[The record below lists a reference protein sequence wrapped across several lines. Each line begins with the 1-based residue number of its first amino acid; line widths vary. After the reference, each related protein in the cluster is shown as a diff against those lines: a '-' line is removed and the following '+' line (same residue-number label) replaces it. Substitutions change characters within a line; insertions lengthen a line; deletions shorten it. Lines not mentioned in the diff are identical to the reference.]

1 MHYRFPPGRI
11 LAGLAGLAGVVGYA
25 ALHFN
30 WVLLVGWWPTLI
42 VVGLVAASV
51 WYWVWDLTAASRHA
65 NAMAKFA
72 RVNGWQFEVG
82 TREYRRVL
90 KSFPFGHGMQPRD
103 VHCIRGTFN
112 GRRCSTFTHE
122 YETGANNDENKR
134 KYTERWQITA
144 VELDFPL
151 QTIDILPDDMLAK
164 SAKFFGGQDIDFE
177 SADFNAKWRVV
188 GRNLKYAHD
197 IVHPRMMER
206 LLRPDA
212 DGLAIRIEGPYV
224 LCWQWNRQGPAGLA
238 RRLGVL
244 TSIAKLIPDFVL
256 REFEYEYKKLAEAR
270 RQREEN
276 APDWATT
283 PYALT
288 SGKYT
293 GIGAEDYAE
302 EEGDGGGGAGPED
315 DEDREW

>member
-1 MHYRFPPGRI
+1 MNYRFPPGRVFAT
-11 LAGLAGLAGVVGYA
+11 LSGAGGAAGYL

-30 WVLLVGWWPTLI
+30 WVALAGWWPIVIVFGLI
-42 VVGLVAASV
+42 VASV
-51 WYWVWDLTAASRHA
+51 WYWTWDLTAAGRQT

-72 RVNGWQFEVG
+72 NVNKWQFEFETG
-82 TREYRRVL
+82 EYRRVFQ
-90 KSFPFGHGMQPRD
+90 SFPFNQGFDPRD
-103 VHCIRGTFN
+103 VNCISGPFN
-112 GRRCSTFTHE
+112 GRQCSTFTHE
-122 YETGANNDENKR
+122 YEIGTRNDKNTSNR
-134 KYTERWQITA
+134 RERWQITA
-144 VELDFPL
+144 VKLDYPL
-151 QTIDILPDDMLAK
+151 QTIDILPDDTLAK
-164 SAKFFGGQDIDFE
+164 SAKLFGGQDIDFE

-212 DGLAIRIEGPYV
+212 EGLAIRIEGPYV
-224 LCWQWNRQGPAGLA
+224 LCWQWNRRGPADLA

-244 TSIAKLIPDFVL
+244 TSIAKLIPAFVL
-256 REFEYEYKKLAEAR
+256 REFEYEYKKLAEAQR
-270 RQREEN
+270 KREEN
-276 APDWATT
+276 APDWAKT

-293 GIGAEDYAE
+293 GIGAEEYAE
-302 EEGDGGGGAGPED
+302 EATDTTTRPED